1 MIEIKKVLCPIDF
14 SEISRHAYSYAAA
27 IARWYQSEIVALH
40 VVVNRPAVEAAPV
53 PYVAVP
59 PALSLEQVRADAMRA
74 LPEFLRAAHGGEV
87 KFKVLVVEAPDVHRE
102 IVAQAGVIR
111 PDLVVMGSHGRTGFD
126 RIVLGSVAEKVL
138 RKSAVPVLIVPPH
151 AAGTPPPAAARFH
164 RILCATDFSTG
175 SLEALTFA
183 MSLAQ
188 EADADLIL
196 LHVIEALPELYELS
210 IGEHMNITAIRA
222 AVEAQSRERLQTL
235 VPETVRTSC
244 AVDNRHIGRSSVGGD
259 LAAGAR
265 STDRSHRDGSARSR
279 ANRSPDLRV
288 QHSRRDSGSH
298 LPGPDRPRPDRTRL
312 TEDDG
317 VAAS

>member
-1 MIEIKKVLCPIDF
+1 MIEIKKILCPIDF

-53 PYVAVP
+53 PYVAVL

-87 KFKVLVVEAPDVHRE
+87 KFKALVVEAPDVHRE

-175 SLEALTFA
+175 SLEALTLA

-188 EADADLIL
+188 EADAGLTL

-235 VPETVRTSC
+235 VPETVRTYCTVETVISE
-244 AVDNRHIGRSSVGGD
+244 GRASAEILRLAHDRQID
-259 LAAGAR
+259 LIVMGVHGRGPIDRLVFGSNTHDVIRGATCPVLTVR
-265 STDRSHRDGSARSR
+265 GRTAR
-279 ANRSPDLRV
+279 
-288 QHSRRDSGSH
+288 G
-298 LPGPDRPRPDRTRL
+298 
-312 TEDDG
+312 
-317 VAAS
+317 